1 MNIKLRWYHNNIL
14 QTYLDISFIL
24 LKMTLIEE
32 RAIYYPYII
41 LGIASRYLVLCGVV
55 YMFMRQF
62 GVFTFFA
69 GLYLC
74 GGAIAYGELM
84 THIHAQ

>member
-1 MNIKLRWYHNNIL
+1 M
-14 QTYLDISFIL
+14 L
-24 LKMTLIEE
+24 LLFSNMMFIEE
-32 RAIYYPYII
+32 RPIYYPYII
-41 LGIASRYLVLCGVV
+41 LGIAPTYLVLCGLV
-55 YMFMRQF
+55 YMFIRQF

-84 THIHAQ
+84 TRIYAQ